1 MAERHL
7 ELKAWGW
14 TPSWA
19 EAWSSLDEPSLEVGR
34 VTSRDRNRWV
44 VQTTAGAGEARVLSI
59 VEKEGL
65 PAVGDWVTLHPGP
78 GVTDPWSI
86 EGILPRRSKFSR
98 QAAGHR
104 SEEQVIAANVDRVW
118 IVHGLDVLPNPR
130 RLERYLAL
138 SWESGAQPEIILS
151 KADVA
156 IDLAE
161 SRRIV
166 TELAV
171 GVPIWVVSITEEP
184 GLDGLARSLD
194 AGTTVA
200 LLGAS
205 GVGKSSLINRLA
217 GAQLLE
223 TAEVRDR
230 DKKGRH
236 TTVRRQLIQVEGGAL
251 LLDNP
256 GMREL
261 QIWELDEGLPQ
272 AFPEIDELGLQCR
285 FRDCSHGSEP
295 GCAVLAA
302 AAAGSLDQGRL
313 DSYRKL
319 QAESEYQRR
328 KSDPLA
334 QAAAVSEFK
343 SAMKSLKQ
351 HHPKY
356 RERK

>member
-1 MAERHL
+1 MSGRDTRL
-7 ELKAWGW
+7 EAWGW
-14 TPSWA
+14 GAFWA
-19 EAWSSLDEPSLEVGR
+19 EAWSRLADPSLEIGR

-44 VQTTAGAGEARVLSI
+44 VQTTVGAGEARVLSM

-78 GVTDPWSI
+78 APTDPWSI
-86 EGILPRRSKFSR
+86 QGILPRRSKFSR

-104 SEEQVIAANVDRVW
+104 SEEQVVAANVDRVW

-156 IDLAE
+156 VDLAE

-166 TELAV
+166 MILAV

-184 GLDGLARSLD
+184 GLGGLADSLD

-223 TAEVRDR
+223 TAEVRDG

-236 TTVRRQLIQVEGGAL
+236 TTVRRELLQVEGGAL
-251 LLDNP
+251 LLDTP

-261 QIWELDEGLPQ
+261 QVWELDEGLQQ
-272 AFPEIDELGLQCR
+272 AFPEIDELALQCR
-285 FRDCSHGSEP
+285 FRDCAHGAEP
-295 GCAVLAA
+295 GCEVLAA
-302 AAAGSLDQGRL
+302 AASGSLDQGRL

-334 QAAAVSEFK
+334 QAAAVAEFK
-343 SAMKSLKQ
+343 SAIKSLKQ

-356 RERK
+356 QERK